1 MITEKFNVPMKL
13 IPFFVLST
21 MPVDIMEGMEIAK
34 EICQSII
41 AFVGAGYALFR
52 LIKDTFFKPKQ

>member
-1 MITEKFNVPMKL
+1 MIIEKFNVPMKL

-21 MPVDIMEGMEIAK
+21 MPIEAVQGMEIATQ
-34 EICQSII
+34 ICQAII

-52 LIKDTFFKPKQ
+52 LLKDTFFKPK